1 MPNLMSTDKLT
12 KEYTENLLKPVRV
25 LNNLCLSIREGD
37 FVSLIG
43 PSGSG
48 KSTLLNLLG
57 LLDVP
62 TNGEIFFDGR
72 EITRLTRKKKAI
84 LRNISFGFIFQGFN
98 LLKRHSV
105 LDNVMMPLLYR
116 KVSRKEASE
125 SARNVLEATG
135 LIDFVERLPNQ
146 LSGGQQQRVAI
157 CRALVMKPKL
167 ILADEPT
174 GNLDSVTARQIMK
187 ILCDLNC
194 DQGITVVLVT
204 HEREIAQ
211 HGNRLIKMRD
221 GIIHDDETLR

>member
-1 MPNLMSTDKLT
+1 MPNLISTNKLT

-37 FVSLIG
+37 FASLMG

-62 TNGEIFFDGR
+62 TNGEIFFEGL
-72 EITRLTRKKKAI
+72 EVTRLTRKKKAI

>member
-1 MPNLMSTDKLT
+1 MPNLISTDKLT
-12 KEYTENLLKPVRV
+12 KEYTENLIKPVRV
-25 LNNLCLSIREGD
+25 LNNLCLSIGEGD
-37 FVSLIG
+37 FVSLMG

-62 TNGEIFFDGR
+62 TNGKIFFDGL

-116 KVSRKEASE
+116 KVSRKEACE

-157 CRALVMKPKL
+157 CRALVMKPKV

-174 GNLDSVTARQIMK
+174 GNLDSVTAEQIMK

-194 DQGITVVLVT
+194 DQGITVILVT

-211 HGNRLIKMRD
+211 YGNRLIKMRD

>member
-1 MPNLMSTDKLT
+1 MPNLISTYKLT

-25 LNNLCLSIREGD
+25 LNNLCLSIGEGD
-37 FVSLIG
+37 FVSLMG

-62 TNGEIFFDGR
+62 TNGEIFFDGL

-157 CRALVMKPKL
+157 CRALVMKPKV

-174 GNLDSVTARQIMK
+174 GNLDSVTAEQIMK

>member
-1 MPNLMSTDKLT
+1 MPNLISTDKLT

-37 FVSLIG
+37 FVSLMG

-62 TNGEIFFDGR
+62 TNGEIFFDGL

-211 HGNRLIKMRD
+211 YGNRLIKMRD

>member
-1 MPNLMSTDKLT
+1 MPNLISTEKLT

-25 LNNLCLSIREGD
+25 LNNLCLSIGEGD
-37 FVSLIG
+37 FVSLMG

-62 TNGEIFFDGR
+62 TNGEIFFDGL

>member
-1 MPNLMSTDKLT
+1 MPNLISTDKLT

-25 LNNLCLSIREGD
+25 LNNLCLSIGEGD
-37 FVSLIG
+37 FVSLMG

-62 TNGEIFFDGR
+62 TNGKIFFEGL

>member
-1 MPNLMSTDKLT
+1 MPNLISTDKLT

-37 FVSLIG
+37 FVSLMG

-62 TNGEIFFDGR
+62 TNGEIFFDGL
-72 EITRLTRKKKAI
+72 EITHLTRKKKAI

>member
-1 MPNLMSTDKLT
+1 MPNLISTDKLT
-12 KEYTENLLKPVRV
+12 KEYTENLIKPVRV
-25 LNNLCLSIREGD
+25 LNNLCLTIGEGD
-37 FVSLIG
+37 FVSLMG

-62 TNGEIFFDGR
+62 TNGKIFFDGL
-72 EITRLTRKKKAI
+72 EISRLSRKKKAI

-157 CRALVMKPKL
+157 CRALVMKPKV

-174 GNLDSVTARQIMK
+174 GNLDSVTAEQIMK

-194 DQGITVVLVT
+194 DQGITVILVT

-211 HGNRLIKMRD
+211 YGNRLIKMRD
-221 GIIHDDETLR
+221 GVIHDDETLR

>member
-1 MPNLMSTDKLT
+1 MPNLISTDKLT

-25 LNNLCLSIREGD
+25 LNNLCLSIGEGD
-37 FVSLIG
+37 FVSLMG

-62 TNGEIFFDGR
+62 TNGEIFFDGL
-72 EITRLTRKKKAI
+72 EITGLTRKKKAI

>member
-1 MPNLMSTDKLT
+1 MSDLISTDKLT
-12 KEYTENLLKPVRV
+12 KEYTENLIKPVRV
-25 LNNLCLSIREGD
+25 LNNLCLSIGEGD
-37 FVSLIG
+37 FVSLMG

-62 TNGEIFFDGR
+62 TNGEIFFDGL

-157 CRALVMKPKL
+157 CRALVMKPKV

-174 GNLDSVTARQIMK
+174 GNLDSVTAEQIMK

-194 DQGITVVLVT
+194 DQGITVILVT

-211 HGNRLIKMRD
+211 YGNRLIKMRD

>member
-1 MPNLMSTDKLT
+1 MPNLISTDKLT

-37 FVSLIG
+37 FVSLMG

-62 TNGEIFFDGR
+62 TNGKIFFDGL

-116 KVSRKEASE
+116 KVSRKEACE

>member
-1 MPNLMSTDKLT
+1 MPNLISIDKLT

-25 LNNLCLSIREGD
+25 LNNLCLSIGEGD
-37 FVSLIG
+37 FVSLMG

-62 TNGEIFFDGR
+62 TNGEIFFEGL
-72 EITRLTRKKKAI
+72 EVTRLTRKKKAI

-105 LDNVMMPLLYR
+105 LDNVMMPLLYQ

>member
-1 MPNLMSTDKLT
+1 MPNLISTDKLT

-37 FVSLIG
+37 FVSLMG

-62 TNGEIFFDGR
+62 TNGEIFFDGL

-221 GIIHDDETLR
+221 GIIYDDETLR

>member
-1 MPNLMSTDKLT
+1 MPNLISTEKLT

-37 FVSLIG
+37 FASLMG

-62 TNGEIFFDGR
+62 TNGEIFFEGL
-72 EITRLTRKKKAI
+72 EVTRLTRKKKAI

>member
-1 MPNLMSTDKLT
+1 MPNLISTDKLT

-25 LNNLCLSIREGD
+25 LNNLCLSIGEGD
-37 FVSLIG
+37 FVSLMG

-62 TNGEIFFDGR
+62 TNGEIFFDGL

-187 ILCDLNC
+187 ILCDLNR

-221 GIIHDDETLR
+221 GMIFDDETLR

>member
-1 MPNLMSTDKLT
+1 MPNLISTDKLT

-25 LNNLCLSIREGD
+25 LNNLCLSIGEGD
-37 FVSLIG
+37 FVSLMG

-62 TNGEIFFDGR
+62 TNGEIFFDGL
-72 EITRLTRKKKAI
+72 EITRLPRKKKAI

-146 LSGGQQQRVAI
+146 LSGGQQQRIAI
-157 CRALVMKPKL
+157 CRALVMTPKL

>member
-1 MPNLMSTDKLT
+1 MPNLISTDKLT

-37 FVSLIG
+37 FVSLMG

-62 TNGEIFFDGR
+62 TNGEIFFDGL

>member
-1 MPNLMSTDKLT
+1 MPNLISTDKLT

-25 LNNLCLSIREGD
+25 LNNLCLSIGEGD
-37 FVSLIG
+37 FVSLMG

-62 TNGEIFFDGR
+62 TNGEIFFDGL

-157 CRALVMKPKL
+157 CRALVMKPKV

>member
-1 MPNLMSTDKLT
+1 MPNLISADKLT

-37 FVSLIG
+37 FVSLMG

-62 TNGEIFFDGR
+62 TNGEIFFDGL

-105 LDNVMMPLLYR
+105 LDNVMIPLLYR

>member
-1 MPNLMSTDKLT
+1 MPNLISTDKLT

-25 LNNLCLSIREGD
+25 LNNLCLSIGEGD
-37 FVSLIG
+37 FVSLMG

-62 TNGEIFFDGR
+62 TNGEIFFDGL
-72 EITRLTRKKKAI
+72 EITRLPRKKKAI

>member
-1 MPNLMSTDKLT
+1 MPNLISTDKLT
-12 KEYTENLLKPVRV
+12 KEYTENLIKPVRV
-25 LNNLCLSIREGD
+25 LNNLCLSIGEGD
-37 FVSLIG
+37 FVSLMG

-62 TNGEIFFDGR
+62 TNGEIFFDGL

-221 GIIHDDETLR
+221 GMIFDDETLR

>member
-1 MPNLMSTDKLT
+1 MSDLISTDKLT

-37 FVSLIG
+37 FVSLMG

-62 TNGEIFFDGR
+62 TNGEIFFDGL

-211 HGNRLIKMRD
+211 YGNRLIKMRD
-221 GIIHDDETLR
+221 GVIHDDETLR

>member
-1 MPNLMSTDKLT
+1 MPNLISTDKLT

-37 FVSLIG
+37 FVSLMG

-62 TNGEIFFDGR
+62 TNGEIFFDGL
-72 EITRLTRKKKAI
+72 EITRLPRKKKAI

>member
-1 MPNLMSTDKLT
+1 MPNLISTDKLT

-25 LNNLCLSIREGD
+25 LNNLCLSIGEGD
-37 FVSLIG
+37 FVSLMG

-62 TNGEIFFDGR
+62 TNGEIFFDGL
-72 EITRLTRKKKAI
+72 EITRLPRKKKAI

-187 ILCDLNC
+187 ILCDLNR

-221 GIIHDDETLR
+221 GMIFDDETLR

>member
-1 MPNLMSTDKLT
+1 MPNLISTDKLT

-37 FVSLIG
+37 FVSLMG

-62 TNGEIFFDGR
+62 TNGEIFFDGL

-84 LRNISFGFIFQGFN
+84 LRNISFGFIFRGFN

>member
-1 MPNLMSTDKLT
+1 MPNLISTDKLT

-37 FVSLIG
+37 FVSLMG

-62 TNGEIFFDGR
+62 TNGKIFFEGL

-204 HEREIAQ
+204 HEREIAL

>member
-1 MPNLMSTDKLT
+1 MPNLISTDKLT

-25 LNNLCLSIREGD
+25 LNNLCLSIGEGD
-37 FVSLIG
+37 FVSLMG

-62 TNGEIFFDGR
+62 TNGEIFFDGL